1 VAVVVLATTT
11 YLVSFAAVFLY
22 SRLDQSQSADAIVVL
37 GAAQYNGRPSP
48 VLKAR
53 LDHAITLYRAGYAS
67 VIVVTGGLA
76 QGDRT
81 TEATASKRY
90 LVAAT
95 IPADSVVV
103 ESRGRTTAES
113 MDAAAEYLH
122 ASGRAKVLLVS
133 DPFHL
138 ARLHLEARRVHLT
151 GFTSP
156 TQTSP
161 ISTHFSTELGYLLA
175 EALKLPLL
183 LVRGIFA

>member
-1 VAVVVLATTT
+1 VALVAVT
-11 YLVSFAAVFLY
+11 YLVSFVTVLVY
-22 SRLDQSQSADAIVVL
+22 SRLDQRQSADAIMVL

-53 LDHAITLYRAGYAS
+53 LDHAIELYRAGYAA

-76 QGDRT
+76 EGDRT

-122 ASGRAKVLLVS
+122 ASGRARVLLVS

-138 ARLHLEARRVHLT
+138 ARLHLEARRVHLV

-156 TQTSP
+156 TRTSP
-161 ISTHFSTELGYLLA
+161 ISEHFRTELGYLLA
-175 EALKLPLL
+175 EALKLPFL